1 LANKQQQSSSQP
13 PSDEELEIN
22 EQELQYQQTKQH
34 PAPSP
39 GAGAGGA
46 NSTVPLTGYFYNPG
60 APTTPTSNVYEVPKT
75 TFIPQ
80 HNYAGP
86 KSQQQQKKIPI
97 PGQQQH
103 QQQQEILDPRQ
114 YESGIRSA
122 SIEHARLLYNSRK
135 FSFRTVELPIRDE
148 YSGSNVIAY
157 SVGEYLVQ
165 PDSQTKWVAYNVN
178 ALYQVVYGEPW
189 FLIGDEGKTIP
200 LGHYIVVPKA
210 TRHCIYNKSVNI
222 ECKVHIIFPG
232 EIGIK
237 ENP

>member
-1 LANKQQQSSSQP
+1 MTTLES
-13 PSDEELEIN
+13 SDEELL
-22 EQELQYQQTKQH
+22 ELELEELKQQQQQKGTTAASKHQTTT
-34 PAPSP
+34 
-39 GAGAGGA
+39 
-46 NSTVPLTGYFYNPG
+46 TVPTTGYFYNPG
-60 APTTPTSNVYEVPKT
+60 APTTTSTYHKT
-75 TFIPQ
+75 EP
-80 HNYAGP
+80 NYIEGNNATHKYQAASTTSP
-86 KSQQQQKKIPI
+86 PPHYQQQQKKIPI
-97 PGQQQH
+97 PGQ

-122 SIEHARLLYNSRK
+122 SIEHARLLYNSKK

-148 YSGSNVIAY
+148 YSGSNVVAY

-237 ENP
+237 ENV